1 MEETH
6 SIFDI
11 MRLANKFSL
20 DTNDWLTIREIAEA
34 RQITVEELLT
44 ELGRAEQDGLQGIE
58 KTND

>member
-44 ELGRAEQDGLQGIE
+44 ELGRAEQDGLQGTE